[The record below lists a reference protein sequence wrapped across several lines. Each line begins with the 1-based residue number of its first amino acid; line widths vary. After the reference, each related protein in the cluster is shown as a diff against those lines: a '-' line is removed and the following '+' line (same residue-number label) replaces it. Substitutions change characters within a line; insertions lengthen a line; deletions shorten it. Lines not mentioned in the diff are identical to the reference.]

1 MGYKI
6 RQTHYHCFRRP
17 RCRWQRRIIK
27 AITRRVSH
35 RIFRVVALP
44 APSDR
49 EKTQMYMQR
58 YMQHFPSGGEIVV
71 FDRSWY
77 NRAGV
82 EPVMGLCTQEQTDRF
97 LEITPKL
104 KKEWVKDGT
113 YLFKYW
119 LDVSE
124 EKQEKRFTSRIDDPV
139 KQWKLSPMDV
149 EAR

>member
-1 MGYKI
+1 
-6 RQTHYHCFRRP
+6 
-17 RCRWQRRIIK
+17 
-27 AITRRVSH
+27 
-35 RIFRVVALP
+35 
-44 APSDR
+44 
-49 EKTQMYMQR
+49 MYMQR